1 MKLYYSNTSPYS
13 RKVRMLIHIKHLET
27 QIENILINPYT
38 ETEKIRQINP
48 LGKIP
53 ALELDNGEVL
63 YDSPVICHYIEHIT
77 SDLPLKK
84 HIDWKHWENLRWEA
98 LADGLT
104 DATYNLVMERR
115 RPDNEKSN
123 SSIKQWTEEIT
134 NTLDVFEKK
143 IDDIGRVLVLAHLS
157 IASALGY
164 LELRTPELLEK
175 AKHPKTLLWY
185 LDFKKHDFMKATH
198 PKD

>member
-13 RKVRMLIHIKHLET
+13 RKVRMMIHIMHLET
-27 QIENILINPYT
+27 QIENILINPFT
-38 ETEKIRQINP
+38 ETEKIRKINP
-48 LGKIP
+48 LGKVP
-53 ALELDNGEVL
+53 VLELDNGEIL
-63 YDSPVICHYIEHIT
+63 YDSQVICQYIENMT
-77 SDLPLKK
+77 SDLPQKK
-84 HIDWKHWENLRWEA
+84 HNDWKHWENLRWEA

-134 NTLDVFEKK
+134 NTLDEFERKINDISCVF
-143 IDDIGRVLVLAHLS
+143 LLAHLS

-164 LELRTPELLEK
+164 LEFRTPDLSIK
-175 AKHPKTLLWY
+175 AKHPKTFLWY
-185 LDFKKHDFMKATH
+185 LDFKKHDFMKMTH
-198 PKD
+198 PEG